1 MNKIRKLKTRIYCRN
16 GIERDLEGQYIKYK
30 EQKFQKKKEK
40 KKKKGIHEGRVQN
53 YPGIY
58 LVKYQEEN
66 FQNEGHTEGEHNMI

>member
-40 KKKKGIHEGRVQN
+40 K
-53 YPGIY
+53 
-58 LVKYQEEN
+58 EEKRD
-66 FQNEGHTEGEHNMI
+66 TRRKSAKLSRDISGEISRGELSE